1 VVTEAAAATAGAATE
16 AHATTADHGAMGH
29 ARVSKSVPKQR
40 AITIE
45 NNGRCM
51 SLAEFDRAMSLDG
64 NLYEL
69 GRGVIEVREVPR
81 PQHLAQLQSVRNQ
94 LVCYKLH
101 TRAYRDKAPEYLEFG
116 INEYWIVDAQK
127 RQMTAMTRWRGQW
140 KSRIVKATQ
149 KYSTRLLPGFS
160 LDLGKVLAAAK

>member
-1 VVTEAAAATAGAATE
+1 
-16 AHATTADHGAMGH
+16 
-29 ARVSKSVPKQR
+29 
-40 AITIE
+40 
-45 NNGRCM
+45 
-51 SLAEFDRAMSLDG
+51 MSLDG